1 MTDLN
6 LNSVRWLALVSLWGG
21 LGASALSA
29 ADQPQ
34 WGERFSRNMVSEEMG
49 LPESFDPKTGRNVK
63 WVAELGNQ
71 THSTPVVAGGRVLIG
86 TNNGRS
92 RHPRNKGDRGVLMC
106 FDEKDGRFCWQ
117 LLVPKRGPTVF
128 WDWPNAGICSPATVE
143 GRRVYIVSNR
153 GEVMAL
159 DLDGLSNGNDGP
171 FQDEA
176 RHAVPAG
183 EEAPPLSETD
193 ADILWLFDYTKVCGV
208 RQHDSAHSSILVDG
222 PFLYVNTS
230 NGVDDNHVH
239 ISAPEAPSLIV
250 LDKMTGQWVAAD
262 NEHIGPRIF
271 HSTWSS
277 PALGQ
282 ANGRKAILFCG
293 GDGVVYAFDPLPWTL
308 HEGQP
313 VALPSKLPTTNGVAS
328 LQRIWRFD
336 CDSTGP
342 KENVHQYNNNRKV
355 SPSNIKSMPVFHDG
369 RVYVTAGG
377 DLWWGKN
384 QAWLKCFDPQGQ
396 GDISTSAPRW
406 SYALEKH
413 SMSTPAVRD
422 GLVFVADCG
431 RRIHCVD
438 ARTGTACWTHDTRD
452 ELWASPYVA
461 DGKVYLGTRKG
472 EFLVFAAS
480 RKKQLLFSL
489 DLDSPISATTTAA
502 NGVLYVT
509 TQTHLYALQQKP

>member
-1 MTDLN
+1 MTELKSN
-6 LNSVRWLALVSLWGG
+6 FARCLALAGLWGG
-21 LGASALSA
+21 LGAAPLRA

-34 WGERFSRNMVSEEMG
+34 WGERFTRNMVSEEKG

-63 WVAELGNQ
+63 WVVELGTQ
-71 THSTPVVAGGRVLIG
+71 THSTPVVSGGRVLIG

-92 RHPRNKGDRGVLMC
+92 RNPRNKGDRGVLMC
-106 FDEKDGRFCWQ
+106 FDENDGRFCWE

-176 RHAVPAG
+176 RHAFPAG
-183 EEAPPLSETD
+183 EEPPPLSETD
-193 ADILWLFDYTKVCGV
+193 ADILWLFDYTKECGV
-208 RQHDSAHSSILVDG
+208 RQHDSAHASILVEG

-250 LDKMTGQWVAAD
+250 LDKMTGRLVARD

-277 PALGQ
+277 PALGE

-293 GDGVVYAFDPLPWTL
+293 GDGVVYAFEPLPWSL
-308 HEGQP
+308 QEGQP
-313 VALPSKLPTTNGVAS
+313 VMTPSNASSTNGVAN
-328 LQRIWRFD
+328 LNRIWRFD
-336 CDSTGP
+336 GDPTGP
-342 KENVHQYNNNRKV
+342 KENVHQYNSNRKV

-369 RVYVTAGG
+369 WVYVTMGG

-384 QAWLKCFDPQGQ
+384 EVWLKCFAPQGQ
-396 GDISTSAPRW
+396 GDISTSGLRW
-406 SYALEKH
+406 SYPLEKH

-438 ARTGTACWTHDTRD
+438 ARSGTACWTHDTRD
-452 ELWASPYVA
+452 EMWASPYVA
-461 DGKVYLGTRKG
+461 DGKVYVGTRKG

-480 RKKQLLFSL
+480 REKKLLFSV
-489 DLDSPISATTTAA
+489 DLDGPISATTVAA